1 MKVFGVVGWKNSGKT
16 GLMERLV
23 AEISERGL
31 RVSTLK
37 HAHHAVDVD
46 QPGKDSHR
54 HRIAGAVEVV
64 LASRKRWAMMHELR
78 DSPEPE
84 LDELLPKLTPV
95 DLVLI
100 EGYKRARHPKVE
112 AHRTETG
119 KDLLARTDGSVRAVA
134 SNGAP
139 DGLDVPVL
147 DLDDTAGIADFIL
160 TEAGLT
166 SRPPSLPTDQP
177 PSQLR
182 NDCFALPPGVDWTP
196 VDEALARLRDG
207 LTCVVGTETL
217 PAGAA
222 RNRVLAQPVIALR
235 DSPPAPNGAVD
246 GYGFAHAALGAEGGD
261 LPLAPGRA
269 AAGTPFAGALP
280 FGQALRILTGAT
292 LPSGVDTVVL
302 EEDVHVTEGRIRFD
316 AGLKPGANTRKA
328 GEDVR
333 AGAQVLAPGATLRA
347 PDLALLAS
355 VGTAE
360 INVHTPL
367 RVGVMSTGDELASP
381 GATTD
386 NDRIYDANRPMLL
399 ALAEGWGRVP
409 VDLGRAPDNRDTL
422 RAMLDD
428 AAETTD
434 VILTSGGASAGDE
447 DHMSAI
453 LRTEGTLF
461 SWRIALKPGRPLAL
475 GLWRGVPVFGLPGNP
490 VAALVC
496 ALIFARPALSVLA
509 GGTWKDPLGF
519 EVPAG
524 SAKRKKAG
532 RSEYLRARLTSDGR
546 AEVFGSE
553 GSGRV
558 SGLSWAEGLIAL
570 GPEARDISPGDPV
583 RFLPYAGLLS
593 QP

>member
-23 AEISERGL
+23 AEITARGL

-78 DSPEPE
+78 DTPEPE
-84 LDELLPKLTPV
+84 LDALLPKLTPV

-119 KDLLARTDGSVRAVA
+119 KDLLAGTDPSVRAVA

-139 DGLDVPVL
+139 KGLDVPVL

-160 TEAGLT
+160 AETGLSTRT
-166 SRPPSLPTDQP
+166 SAPPVDQP

-196 VDEALARLRDG
+196 VDAALARLREG
-207 LTCVVGTETL
+207 LSCVVGTETR
-217 PAGAA
+217 AADAA
-222 RNRVLAQPVIALR
+222 RNRVLAQPAVALR
-235 DSPPAPNGAVD
+235 DNPPAPNGAVD
-246 GYGFAHAALGAEGGD
+246 GYGFAHAALGADGGD
-261 LPLAPGRA
+261 LPLAAGRA
-269 AAGTPFAGALP
+269 AAGAPHAGTVP
-280 FGQALRILTGAT
+280 FGRALRVLTGAT

-302 EEDVHVTEGRIRFD
+302 EEDVRVTEGRVRFD
-316 AGLKPGANTRKA
+316 AGLKPWANTRKA

-333 AGAQVLAPGATLRA
+333 AGAQILKPGTTLRA

-355 VGTAE
+355 VGVAE
-360 INVHTPL
+360 VTVHAPL

-386 NDRIYDANRPMLL
+386 SDRIYDANRPMLL

-409 VDLGRAPDNRDTL
+409 VDLGRAPDDRDKL

-453 LRTEGTLF
+453 LRSEGTLF

-509 GGTWKDPLGF
+509 GGPWAEPLGF
-519 EVPAG
+519 DVPAG
-524 SAKRKKAG
+524 FSKRKKPG
-532 RSEYLRARLTSDGR
+532 RNEYLRARLTPDGK

-558 SGLSWAEGLIAL
+558 SGLSWAEGLVAL
-570 GPEARDISPGDPV
+570 GPEARDIAPGDPV

-593 QP
+593 AP